1 MGDALGLPFRGRGSW
16 AILPCNRFHDAS
28 ASQACVTQCPL
39 ALPAVHV
46 LPVPPHAPSSVRLF
60 RNDAYVD
67 GWRRSS
73 RAGTPPAQVRAIMR
87 RPREVALPRQYRI
100 DQANAADPFRKPHRI
115 EQDVCRMSNADRV
128 LLADIGGTNARFA
141 LADTSA
147 SVPLLDDSVREF
159 VVADFPSLADAAQHY
174 LDETGATAQNGV
186 FAVAGRVDGDEARI
200 TNHPWVISVNRT
212 RQALGFQGLKLVNDF
227 AAQAMAVSLLTPRD
241 VVAIGGVQ
249 WTPAPLS
256 VPRTYAVIGPGTGL
270 GVAALVIRDGRAY
283 PLETEGG
290 HVSFPPGTP
299 EEIRILDI
307 LSAQFG
313 RVSNER
319 LICGPGLVNLYRA
332 LSEIAG
338 EDPGGPIEP
347 KDVTARAAAGDPR
360 CVRTLDVFCA
370 VFGAIAGDLVLT
382 TGAWDGVFLT
392 GGLVPKLLTS
402 LQHSGFRQRFEHK
415 GRFSPAMGRVPTLAN
430 IHPRPGLLGAA
441 AYAVELFGPKNPS
454 HA

>member
-1 MGDALGLPFRGRGSW
+1 
-16 AILPCNRFHDAS
+16 
-28 ASQACVTQCPL
+28 
-39 ALPAVHV
+39 
-46 LPVPPHAPSSVRLF
+46 
-60 RNDAYVD
+60 
-67 GWRRSS
+67 
-73 RAGTPPAQVRAIMR
+73 
-87 RPREVALPRQYRI
+87 
-100 DQANAADPFRKPHRI
+100 
-115 EQDVCRMSNADRV
+115 MSNADRV

-147 SVPLLDDSVREF
+147 AVPLLDDSVREF

-241 VVAIGGVQ
+241 VVAIGGAH
-249 WTPAPLS
+249 WMPSPLS

-299 EEIRILDI
+299 EEIRILEI

-319 LICGPGLVNLYRA
+319 LICGPGLLNMHRA
-332 LSEIAG
+332 LAEIDG
-338 EDPGGPIEP
+338 RETHIDDPAQITQ
-347 KDVTARAAAGDPR
+347 TAMADPNSPCGATLARFCAILGAVAGD
-360 CVRTLDVFCA
+360 
-370 VFGAIAGDLVLT
+370 IALT
-382 TGAWDGVFLT
+382 TGARGGVYIA
-392 GGLVPKLLTS
+392 GGIVPRILPFIKAS
-402 LQHSGFRQRFEHK
+402 PFRQRFERK
-415 GRFSPAMGRVPTLAN
+415 GRFKDYMSEIPTKVIMHKHAA
-430 IHPRPGLLGAA
+430 LLGAA
-441 AYAVELFGPKNPS
+441 RVAFAQSEG
-454 HA
+454 